1 MSIVKV
7 IAQVTSSMAVFRL
20 IQILWSIDMEL
31 EYIKN
36 GL

>member
-7 IAQVTSSMAVFRL
+7 IAQVTASMAVFRL
-20 IQILWSIDMEL
+20 IQILWSIEMEL

-36 GL
+36 RL

>member
-7 IAQVTSSMAVFRL
+7 IAQVTASMAVLRL
-20 IQILWSIDMEL
+20 IQILWSIEMEL

-36 GL
+36 RL